1 MGEQRGG
8 LELPT
13 QPMHNNFVSPVAD
26 AHCSQKV
33 GDFQLSGMVE
43 FMKKKKKKNVKATL
57 KYWKEGE
64 A

>member
-1 MGEQRGG
+1 MGEQREGG

-33 GDFQLSGMVE
+33 GDFQLSGGIY
-43 FMKKKKKKNVKATL
+43 KKKKEKC
-57 KYWKEGE
+57 
-64 A
+64 

>member
-1 MGEQRGG
+1 MAPLIFITVSLLMGEQRGG

-43 FMKKKKKKNVKATL
+43 FIYIYKKKL
-57 KYWKEGE
+57 C
-64 A
+64 